1 MDMLSCH
8 VTVLYVLRCVICF
21 DQSAKD
27 VIWCSH
33 VGSNLCHG
41 LEEKKT
47 CLVVTSKSHQ
57 VINSKEC
64 SSKTVGEEMKKKKKN
79 LDDFTIWPYHPETK
93 DIGQNIYFFKVH
105 FQILMYVL
113 SRKAP
118 FLWRVLSDISCLLH
132 ELDTGS
138 NFSSLCL
145 NYMNIFMKVQNKANL
160 LFLYMTKLLKIC
172 SPFF

>member
-1 MDMLSCH
+1 MLHRPPTWPIAEIHSGPHTSFAITALELFPAMDMLSCH

-64 SSKTVGEEMKKKKKN
+64 SSKTVGEEMKKKKKKPRWLHN
-79 LDDFTIWPYHPETK
+79 LTIPSWNQRYWTK
-93 DIGQNIYFFKVH
+93 YIFF
-105 FQILMYVL
+105 Q
-113 SRKAP
+113 SP
-118 FLWRVLSDISCLLH
+118 LSDFNVCTFKKSTL
-132 ELDTGS
+132 
-138 NFSSLCL
+138 SLKGFVR
-145 NYMNIFMKVQNKANL
+145 Y
-160 LFLYMTKLLKIC
+160 
-172 SPFF
+172 